1 MLVSAKPRRHDT
13 FGLCQLF
20 ASKAPRF
27 KVNLARMA
35 TCFVGVK
42 TLIIGVC
49 VTASVAMPA
58 LAHAG
63 GFSIIEFGTRRTAMT
78 AVIGRPDEPSA
89 LVHNP
94 AGMSLLPG
102 THVYVA
108 GGLAMI
114 NTEFNVLPWDQS
126 QKYIDDISPGADGYY
141 PVVKPT
147 RAMAVLPML
156 AATFE
161 VKPEKLWLG
170 IGAFVGNATGA
181 KFDRAAVTRYHL
193 INGYIVAPQ
202 VSAAVAYK
210 PRRDLTV
217 AATLGV
223 INFRIKG
230 ERLFYPILPDG
241 TDVSKTI
248 GSRAKL
254 QLEGSGWA
262 PVWSLST
269 LYQPT
274 SKISLGAA
282 LFGRVDATLE
292 GDVNVTYSDD
302 AFVPGD
308 TLEGLQRTSQIIPWT
323 LNLGGNVDVHRN
335 VEVGVDFRYWLYRQY
350 KEQRTEIKG
359 IALLREL
366 VTVKNYNDSYQISGG
381 VRVHDLPQVP
391 HLELMAGT
399 HWDQTPA
406 PKQTVTLD
414 QPTFSHY
421 GIHSGVRYT
430 LGRYRLGASYLR
442 YFYNIPTINDSITAP
457 PSNIKGD
464 GVNNTF
470 SLQFEGTFG
479 GRR

>member
-1 MLVSAKPRRHDT
+1 
-13 FGLCQLF
+13 
-20 ASKAPRF
+20 
-27 KVNLARMA
+27 MA
-35 TCFVGVK
+35 TCFGGVK
-42 TLIIGVC
+42 TLTVGAC
-49 VTASVAMPA
+49 VVAAMAMPG

-63 GFSIIEFGTRRTAMT
+63 GFSIIEFGTRRTGMT
-78 AVIGRPDEPSA
+78 AVVGRPDEPSA
-89 LVHNP
+89 ILHNP

-114 NTEFNVLPWDQS
+114 NTEFSLLPWDQS
-126 QKYIDDISPGADGYY
+126 QKFIDDIAPGADGYY
-141 PVVKPT
+141 GGVKPT

-170 IGAFVGNATGA
+170 FGAFVGNATGA

-193 INGYIVAPQ
+193 INGYIIAPQ
-202 VSAAVAYK
+202 LSAAVAYK

-254 QLEGSGWA
+254 QLDGTGWA
-262 PVWSLST
+262 PVWSVAT

-274 SKISLGAA
+274 PKVSLGAA
-282 LFGRVDATLE
+282 IIGRVDATLE
-292 GDVNVTYSDD
+292 GAVNVTYSDD

-308 TLEGLQRTSQIIPWT
+308 TLEGSQRTSQIIPWT
-323 LNLGGNVDVHRN
+323 LNAGGNVDVHRN
-335 VEVGVDFRYWLYRQY
+335 IEVGVEFRYWLYRQY
-350 KEQRTEIKG
+350 KQQRTEIKG

-366 VTVKNYNDSYQISGG
+366 VTVKNYNDSYQIAGG
-381 VRVHDLPQVP
+381 IRVHDLPQVP
-391 HLELMAGT
+391 HLELMMGT

-421 GIHSGVRYT
+421 GLHSGVRYT
-430 LGRYRLGASYLR
+430 LGKYRLGASYLR
-442 YFYNIPTINDSITAP
+442 YFYDVPTITDSITAP

-479 GRR
+479 GGR